1 MVQRERQTAN
11 VGDTVEFMRPR
22 PRLRLAQLAITFF
35 VAIFLAG
42 GYAGGIIFP
51 PQPTAQ
57 TIVIERGMTAE
68 EIARALK
75 DANIIRSKRLFVWAV
90 YFSGT
95 HDRLGAGTFNFKEP
109 ESLVL
114 VIGRL
119 LAEHKEVSLLIREG
133 DTAVEIAQS
142 IDALGLDGKNF
153 LALVQSQKLEG
164 RLFPDTY
171 RFFESASPEEIALVL
186 VSNFEKKTAPLEA
199 DFKKSRHAHDE
210 IIMMASIIER
220 EVHISE
226 DRKIIS
232 GILWKRF
239 SIGMPLQVDAAPET
253 YEHNGFPK
261 IPISNPG
268 LDAIDAALHPRETPY
283 LYYLS
288 GRDGT
293 THFAHTFDEHKL
305 NKAKFLR

>member
-1 MVQRERQTAN
+1 MVSRIGSAPD
-11 VGDTVEFMRPR
+11 VGDTVTSGR
-22 PRLRLAQLAITFF
+22 PRLSQIAVAFF
-35 VAIFLAG
+35 VAFFLAT
-42 GYAGGIIFP
+42 GYESGIIFP
-51 PQPTAQ
+51 PRPTAQ
-57 TIVIERGMTAE
+57 TIVIERGMTADQ
-68 EIARALK
+68 IAGVLK
-75 DANIIRSKRLFVWAV
+75 NANIIRSKRLFVWVV
-90 YFSGT
+90 YFSGM
-95 HDRLGAGTFNFKEP
+95 HDRLGAGAFNFKEP

-114 VIGRL
+114 VIRRL

-133 DTAVEIAQS
+133 DTAIEIARS

-186 VSNFEKKTAPLEA
+186 ASNFEKKITPLEV
-199 DFKKSRHAHDE
+199 DFKKSGHTRDE

-261 IPISNPG
+261 SPISNPG
-268 LDAIDAALHPRETPY
+268 LDAIDAALRPRETPY

-293 THFAHTFDEHKL
+293 THFARTFEEHKL
-305 NKAKFLR
+305 NKARYLK